1 MNYPRQTIAR
11 AKRAIACSPFHKAF
25 FAQMALQ
32 SVALGDVA
40 GTSGMANHYTQ
51 KAMPEWVVERSLL
64 WFIQVGLL
72 RREVDGQGLTDSF
85 RLTPLGRLLTEQWQQ
100 QGDNFR
106 RVSWGDRVLNLI
118 RRLLSG
124 TV

>member
-1 MNYPRQTIAR
+1 MHYPRHTIAR
-11 AKRAIACSPFHKAF
+11 AKRAIACSPFHKSF

-32 SVALGDVA
+32 SVPLGDVA
-40 GTSGMANHYTQ
+40 GASGVANRYTQ
-51 KAMPEWVVERSLL
+51 KAMPEWVVERLLL

-85 RLTPLGRLLTEQWQQ
+85 RLTPLGRLLMEQWQQ
-100 QGDNFR
+100 QGDSFR
-106 RVSWGDRVLNLI
+106 RVTWGDRVLNLI